1 MLFDDEPEDDD
12 LFGHDEHDDEDESS
26 SSAASQQDELKSAR
40 QQTELIAHRDIEKR
54 LLELIA
60 ADRLPQSLI
69 FTGPNG
75 VGKSTMAYRLA
86 RYLFKYKNT
95 TEEEGGLFGGFD
107 PAPAAPT
114 DSLFVAE
121 TDLIAQQ
128 VASGGYPDLKIIE
141 REVDDKGKLKVH
153 DLEEVRSVS
162 TFFRK
167 TASVDGGW
175 RIAIIDEADVMNW
188 TAQNALLKILEEP
201 PARSLLIL
209 ISHRL
214 GAMLPTILSRAI
226 VFNFQPLGDEH
237 VREAIKRYTPPQGD
251 ESMPE
256 RITRMAAGSIGKAV
270 YYAEPARSEIIS
282 QTIGLFSTWP
292 KLDWVRIQA
301 FADSVGPKF
310 ADESAQLTFI
320 DTMMWLI
327 TSLTK
332 AKSLGQGVPAGLENS
347 GIASMLHAKSLGD
360 LIKISDALK
369 AHFDQVQVAY
379 LDKRFM
385 VMQAYA
391 AFE

>member
-12 LFGHDEHDDEDESS
+12 LFASDQHDDDEG
-26 SSAASQQDELKSAR
+26 SAADVPAQDELKSAR

-69 FTGPNG
+69 FTGPGG

-86 RYLFKYKNT
+86 RYLFKYKNSA
-95 TEEEGGLFGGFD
+95 EEEGGLFGGFD
-107 PAPAAPT
+107 PAPAAPA

-128 VASGGYPDLKIIE
+128 VASGGFPDLKIIE
-141 REVDDKGKLKVH
+141 READEKGKLKVH

-175 RIAIIDEADVMNW
+175 RIAIVDEADAMNW

-237 VREAIKRYTPPQGD
+237 VREAIKRYTPPQAD

-270 YYAEPARSEIIS
+270 YYAEPGRSEIIS

-292 KLDWVRIQA
+292 KLDWNRIQA
-301 FADSVGPKF
+301 FADNVGPKF

-320 DTMMWLI
+320 DTMMWLVA
-327 TSLTK
+327 SLTK
-332 AKSLGQGVPAGLENS
+332 AKSLGQGVPVGLENS
-347 GIASMLHAKSLGD
+347 GIAAMLHAKSLGD
-360 LIKISDALK
+360 FIKMGDILK
-369 AHFDQVQVAY
+369 AHFDQVQQAY